1 MAGSTR
7 ASATSDGARAPAAAG
22 RPAATGTATT
32 PTRSRAWRRFTS
44 HRLAVGGLAA
54 ILALA
59 LLALLAPGISPH
71 DPIRQDLPRALEGP
85 SWGYPLGTDEYGRC
99 ILSRILHGARLSLLV
114 GVIATAIGASAGI
127 LLGLLGGYFSR
138 LDAPIMRA
146 MDVLL
151 AFPGILLAIAIM
163 AALGPSLP
171 NVMIA
176 VGIRSI
182 PSFARLTR
190 SVTLSLREQEF
201 VQGAHA
207 LGAGH
212 PRVLFQHILPN
223 SVSPLLVFSSMQVA
237 TAILLAAILSF
248 LGLGVQPPTPEWGKM
263 VSDGRA
269 HLLEAPHVSLFPGL
283 AIFLT
288 VMSFNCLGDGLRDAL
303 DPRGRTRAAE

>member
-1 MAGSTR
+1 MNRTW
-7 ASATSDGARAPAAAG
+7 AR
-22 RPAATGTATT
+22 
-32 PTRSRAWRRFTS
+32 FVS
-44 HRLAVGGLAA
+44 HPLAVAGLAV
-54 ILALA
+54 ILSLV
-59 LLALLAPGISPH
+59 LLAVFAPEVAPH
-71 DPIRQDLPRALEGP
+71 DPLRQRLPEALAGP
-85 SWGYPLGTDEYGRC
+85 SWEFPLGTDEFGRC
-99 ILSRILHGARLSLLV
+99 ILSRILYGARLSLVV
-114 GVIATAIGASAGI
+114 GVIATAIGASAGTS
-127 LLGLLGGYFSR
+127 LGLVGGYFRR
-138 LDAPIMRA
+138 LDAPVMRA

-182 PSFARLTR
+182 PSFARVTR
-190 SVTLSLREQEF
+190 SVVLSLKELDF
-201 VQGAHA
+201 VQGARA

-212 PRVLFQHILPN
+212 ARVILRHILPN
-223 SVSPLLVFSSMQVA
+223 SLSPLLVFSSMQIA

-283 AIFLT
+283 AIFLA
-288 VMSFNCLGDGLRDAL
+288 VMGFNCLGDGLRDAL
-303 DPRGRTRAAE
+303 DPRGRTRAPE

>member
-1 MAGSTR
+1 MSSRTL
-7 ASATSDGARAPAAAG
+7 AALH
-22 RPAATGTATT
+22 RHT
-32 PTRSRAWRRFTS
+32 AWRWSGSASSRCFV
-44 HRLAVGGLAA
+44 LLAA
-54 ILALA
+54 FAPW
-59 LLALLAPGISPH
+59 LAPS
-71 DPIRQDLPRALEGP
+71 DPLRQSLPDALQGP
-85 SWGYPLGTDEYGRC
+85 SRRFPLGTDEFGRC
-99 ILSRILHGARLSLLV
+99 VLSRILHGARLSLVV
-114 GVIATAIGASAGI
+114 GVIATAIGAVLGAAA
-127 LLGLLGGYFSR
+127 GLLAGYFR
-138 LDAPIMRA
+138 RWDGPVMRA

-151 AFPGILLAIAIM
+151 AFPGILLAIAVM

-190 SVTLSLREQEF
+190 GMVLTLTELEF

-212 PRVLFQHILPN
+212 PRVLLAHILPN
-223 SVSPLLVFSSMQVA
+223 AVSPLLVFSSMQVA

-263 VSDGRA
+263 ISDGRA
-269 HLLEAPHVSLFPGL
+269 YLLEAPHVSLFPGL

-288 VMSFNCLGDGLRDAL
+288 VMGFNCLGDGLRDAL
-303 DPRGRTRAAE
+303 DPRVRVRPAE